1 MKKSTLALAALL
13 LLCAAAAQAQTLYR
27 WTDEKGKVQITDTP
41 PPASAKGVQK
51 SQASATAERA
61 EQVPFETS
69 RAMQDFPV
77 TLYTFVDCEQLCTR
91 ARDALNKRGVP
102 FKEIQIHTREG
113 VEELKASSGSTEAPT
128 LFVGRSVQKGFDQAA
143 YDALLDAAR
152 YPKAGAV
159 PARNQQK
166 PPKPSDETAGMEKPP
181 AQDTPA
187 QAAGPYAPRPGKE
200 EPKVSRPYAPKP
212 GKDEPRTGPY
222 APKPA
227 AGEATKK

>member
-1 MKKSTLALAALL
+1 MRLFLLALAAP
-13 LLCAAAAQAQTLYR
+13 LCIAIAHAQTLYR

-51 SQASATAERA
+51 SQSAVTAAPA
-61 EQVPFETS
+61 EQVPFATS
-69 RAMQDFPV
+69 LAMQDFPV

-91 ARDALNKRGVP
+91 AREAMNKRGVP
-102 FKEIQIHTREG
+102 FKEVQISTREG
-113 VEELKASSGSTEAPT
+113 VDELKAISGSSEAPT
-128 LFVGRSVQKGFDQAA
+128 LFVGRSVQKGFDQGA

-159 PARNQQK
+159 PVRNQQK
-166 PPKPSDETAGMEKPP
+166 PPKPADETAAVEAPPVQEAP
-181 AQDTPA
+181 AQP
-187 QAAGPYAPRPGKE
+187 AGPYAPRPGKE
-200 EPKVSRPYAPKP
+200 EPRIARPYAPIP

-227 AGEATKK
+227 AGEAARK